1 MKDRFMGE
9 NTRLLYDL
17 MHYLEEN
24 NKTGLLLLV
33 DFEKAFDSIEWLFLK
48 KASNSFNFGPSLCK
62 WFETLYS
69 SASSCVINNGH
80 LFHFFNLERG
90 CRQGDPLSPYLFI
103 IGVEL
108 LSLKLKRNPD
118 IQGITIND
126 DETLL
131 SQYADDTFL
140 ILDGR
145 EISLKETLMF

>member
-1 MKDRFMGE
+1 MS
-9 NTRLLYDL
+9 
-17 MHYLEEN
+17 H
-24 NKTGLLLLV
+24 
-33 DFEKAFDSIEWLFLK
+33 FL
-48 KASNSFNFGPSLCK
+48 
-62 WFETLYS
+62 
-69 SASSCVINNGH
+69 
-80 LFHFFNLERG
+80 NLERG

-145 EISLKETLMF
+145 EISLKETLSYFESFLQSLRIKNECF